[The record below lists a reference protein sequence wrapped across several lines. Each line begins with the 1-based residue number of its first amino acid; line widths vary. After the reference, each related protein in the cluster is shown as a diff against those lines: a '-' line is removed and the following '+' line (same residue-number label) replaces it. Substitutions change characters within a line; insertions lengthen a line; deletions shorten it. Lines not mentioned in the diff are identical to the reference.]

1 MVDKVMDFGKKLLER
16 IKEWWN
22 KFQPKQKTLI
32 IGIAVVILLAI
43 AILVAVLTKKQ
54 YVKDFVVCESTK
66 EAASVK
72 ELLDGQG
79 IIYDISSDGLR
90 FDVLESQQSDA
101 NLLLGANNIP
111 TAAYT
116 IDDVLNGS
124 FSTTEADKQKRYKL
138 YLETQ
143 IEEDIKNMKA
153 VKTASCQLTIP
164 DDNGTLIAQN
174 LETYASIFV
183 ELEDGAGF
191 TEENAAAIA
200 RMVATGLGNA
210 TTDNVAITD
219 TNGKTWFPVEQTYST
234 IEKADNMMMLKQE
247 AESLIKNEVRQVL
260 FGTNQFNQI
269 EVATNAAMD
278 FSQKKITRHNYSTPD
293 ANHDQGLLASEEVY
307 QSNASDGVG
316 GVPGTDSNSETD
328 MMISEQEGT
337 NSSSYE
343 RKSKYLPNEEI
354 IEEIGATGT
363 VVYNDSTVSVAAVRY
378 KVVREEDVRLQG
390 LLDGISWEEYKL
402 ANNEKTKLEVDED
415 LVSMVANA
423 TGIPAKN
430 VSFVAY
436 EEVQFID
443 EMKEA
448 VVVKDIVQIVL
459 IIIILTLLAFVV
471 IMSLRTKREVEEEE
485 ELAVEDLLQST
496 VEELEGIETEQKSEA
511 RKLIE
516 NFVEENPEAVAT
528 LLRNWL
534 DEDWG

>member
-1 MVDKVMDFGKKLLER
+1 MVDKVMDFGKKLFER

-32 IGIAVVILLAI
+32 IGVMVVILLAN
-43 AILVAVLTKKQ
+43 AILVAVLTRKQ

-66 EAASVK
+66 EASSVK

-79 IIYDISSDGLR
+79 ILYNISSDGLR

-183 ELEDGAGF
+183 ELEDGANF

-219 TNGKTWFPVEQTYST
+219 TNGKTWFPVEQTYSS

-247 AESLIKNEVRQVL
+247 AESLIKSEVRQVL

-269 EVATNAAMD
+269 EVAINAAMD

-293 ANHDQGLLASEEVY
+293 ANHEQGLLASEEVY

-363 VVYNDSTVSVAAVRY
+363 VVYSDSTVSVAAVRY
-378 KVVREEDVRLQG
+378 RVVREEDVRLQG
-390 LLDGISWEEYKL
+390 LLDGITWEEYKL

-415 LVSMVANA
+415 FVSMVANA
-423 TGIPAKN
+423 TGIPSKN
-430 VSFVAY
+430 VSFVAF

-443 EMKEA
+443 EMTEP

-459 IIIILTLLAFVV
+459 IIIILALLAFVV
-471 IMSLRTKREVEEEE
+471 IMSLRTKKEVEEEE
-485 ELAVEDLLQST
+485 ELAVEDLLQSN

>member
-247 AESLIKNEVRQVL
+247 AENLIKNEVRQVL

>member
-1 MVDKVMDFGKKLLER
+1 M
-16 IKEWWN
+16 
-22 KFQPKQKTLI
+22 
-32 IGIAVVILLAI
+32 
-43 AILVAVLTKKQ
+43 
-54 YVKDFVVCESTK
+54 
-66 EAASVK
+66 
-72 ELLDGQG
+72 
-79 IIYDISSDGLR
+79 
-90 FDVLESQQSDA
+90 ESQQSDA

-143 IEEDIKNMKA
+143 LEEDIKNMKA

-183 ELEDGAGF
+183 ELEEGAGF

-269 EVATNAAMD
+269 EVAINAAMD

-343 RKSKYLPNEEI
+343 RKSKYLPNE
-354 IEEIGATGT
+354 
-363 VVYNDSTVSVAAVRY
+363 
-378 KVVREEDVRLQG
+378 
-390 LLDGISWEEYKL
+390 
-402 ANNEKTKLEVDED
+402 
-415 LVSMVANA
+415 
-423 TGIPAKN
+423 
-430 VSFVAY
+430 
-436 EEVQFID
+436 
-443 EMKEA
+443 
-448 VVVKDIVQIVL
+448 
-459 IIIILTLLAFVV
+459 
-471 IMSLRTKREVEEEE
+471 
-485 ELAVEDLLQST
+485 
-496 VEELEGIETEQKSEA
+496 
-511 RKLIE
+511 
-516 NFVEENPEAVAT
+516 
-528 LLRNWL
+528 
-534 DEDWG
+534 DWAGG

>member
-116 IDDVLNGS
+116 IDDGLNGS